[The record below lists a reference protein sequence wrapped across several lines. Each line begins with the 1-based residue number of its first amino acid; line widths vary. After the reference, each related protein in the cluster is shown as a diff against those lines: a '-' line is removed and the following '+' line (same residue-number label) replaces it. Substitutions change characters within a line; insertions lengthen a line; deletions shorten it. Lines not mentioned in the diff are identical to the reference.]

1 MAPEPIYVGPRAF
14 TGPLTLQLA
23 PAVLQMAAA
32 ELEEAIRGTSA
43 GQTVVMNL
51 TALGKVDT
59 SALTVLLALTRQAQQ
74 SGIQLVWSSMPPALL
89 ELAKLSS
96 VDALLP
102 TA

>member
-1 MAPEPIYVGPRAF
+1 
-14 TGPLTLQLA
+14 
-23 PAVLQMAAA
+23 MAAA
-32 ELEEAIRGTSA
+32 ELDEAIRGVSA

-51 TALGKVDT
+51 AALGKVDT

-74 SGIQLVWSSMPPALL
+74 RDIRLVWSGMPPALM
-89 ELAKLSS
+89 ELATLSS

>member
-1 MAPEPIYVGPRAF
+1 
-14 TGPLTLQLA
+14 
-23 PAVLQMAAA
+23 
-32 ELEEAIRGTSA
+32 
-43 GQTVVMNL
+43 MNL
-51 TALGKVDT
+51 AALGKVDT

-74 SGIQLVWSSMPPALL
+74 RGIQLVWSGMPPALL

>member
-1 MAPEPIYVGPRAF
+1 
-14 TGPLTLQLA
+14 
-23 PAVLQMAAA
+23 
-32 ELEEAIRGTSA
+32 
-43 GQTVVMNL
+43 MNL

-59 SALTVLLALTRQAQQ
+59 SALTVLLALTRQAQRR
-74 SGIQLVWSSMPPALL
+74 GVRLVWSGMPPALL

>member
-1 MAPEPIYVGPRAF
+1 MA
-14 TGPLTLQLA
+14 T
-23 PAVLQMAAA
+23 A
-32 ELEEAIRGTSA
+32 ELDEAIRSVST

-51 TALGKVDT
+51 AALGKVDT
-59 SALTVLLALTRQAQQ
+59 SALTVLLQLTRQAHQC
-74 SGIQLVWSSMPPALL
+74 GIKLVWSGMPPALL